1 MSNTIIEQYEQKLET
16 LLKENMELF
25 SENMRLKYGND
36 NNEETKSTN
45 SNNSQR
51 YVSHKR
57 LPMAVM
63 KENKQKNLL
72 IVAEEYQNN
81 TPVEEIAKKIGMSVP
96 TVRAY
101 ITELRKKNELA

>member
-1 MSNTIIEQYEQKLET
+1 MANTIIEQYEHKMKE

-25 SENMRLKYGND
+25 SENMRLKYGSGSITEKKHNPSRP
-36 NNEETKSTN
+36 T
-45 SNNSQR
+45 
-51 YVSHKR
+51 HKR
-57 LPMAVM
+57 LPMSVM

-81 TPVEEIAKKIGMSVP
+81 TPVEEIADKIGMSVP

-101 ITELRKKNELA
+101 ITELRKNNKLA

>member
-1 MSNTIIEQYEQKLET
+1 MTNTNIIEQYEQKLQT
-16 LLKENMELF
+16 LLNENMTLF
-25 SENMRLKYGND
+25 SENMRLKYGN
-36 NNEETKSTN
+36 TSTTM
-45 SNNSQR
+45 SNTHSNQTQHR
-51 YVSHKR
+51 YTHKR

-81 TPVEEIAKKIGMSVP
+81 TPVEEIARKIGMSVP

-101 ITELRKKNELA
+101 ITELRKKNKIA

>member
-1 MSNTIIEQYEQKLET
+1 MTNTIIEQYEQKMKE

-25 SENMRLKYGND
+25 SENMRLKYGSNSIT
-36 NNEETKSTN
+36 ETKHHASRPT
-45 SNNSQR
+45 
-51 YVSHKR
+51 HKR
-57 LPMAVM
+57 LPMSVM

-81 TPVEEIAKKIGMSVP
+81 TPVEEIADKIGMSVP

-101 ITELRKKNELA
+101 ITELRKNNKLA